1 MVVVIK
7 NLLTSTF
14 IVLADQQPD
23 EATAMQLDGNELQ
36 MVQCILDLEERVKAS
51 IIVDV
56 QRMQEE
62 IVNTL
67 NRTSYMNTSS
77 TDEN

>member
-14 IVLADQQPD
+14 IVSADQQPH
-23 EATAMQLDGNELQ
+23 EAAAIPLDSNVLQ
-36 MVQCILDLEERVKAS
+36 MVQCISDLEERLQAS
-51 IIVDV
+51 ITVDIE
-56 QRMQEE
+56 RMQDE

-67 NRTSYMNTSS
+67 NRTS
-77 TDEN
+77 